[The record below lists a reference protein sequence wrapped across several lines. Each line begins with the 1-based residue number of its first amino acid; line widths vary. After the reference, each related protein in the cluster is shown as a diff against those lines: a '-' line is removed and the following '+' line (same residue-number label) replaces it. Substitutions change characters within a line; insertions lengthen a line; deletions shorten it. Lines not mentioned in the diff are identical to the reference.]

1 MIAPRAAARP
11 RGQDDATSKASQT
24 GAHQA
29 HSGPEEHAP
38 LAPTPGFRG
47 LTLPPSFERSSTT
60 SSPLRAR
67 EHAGSHARQ
76 DGAAEPGLA
85 RDHGADPRKAAV
97 RLPEIGSFEALE
109 LPKNARCAVRE
120 PPLFSLSGGRRR
132 APSRS
137 TPTMPAH
144 GVGTAGMGLRMPT
157 TCRRGGGVRFS
168 WRRAP
173 APGCL
178 GPFPSGSVLGNRA
191 ALRFE
196 TERRTGNRAR
206 APVRFCSASGS
217 RARRGLSRRAPGPP
231 GAARRRSG
239 ACRCWSSPPTCG
251 ARTSA

>member
-11 RGQDDATSKASQT
+11 RGHDDATSRASQT
-24 GAHQA
+24 GAHEP

-38 LAPTPGFRG
+38 LAPTLGFRG
-47 LTLPPSFERSSTT
+47 LTPPPSFDRSSTT
-60 SSPLRAR
+60 SSPRRAP
-67 EHAGSHARQ
+67 EHAGSHARR

-85 RDHGADPRKAAV
+85 RVHGADPRKAAV

-109 LPKNARCAVRE
+109 VPENARMAGGE
-120 PPLFSLSGGRRR
+120 PPLFSLSGGRR
-132 APSRS
+132 APSWS

-144 GVGTAGMGLRMPT
+144 GVGTPAWASACLQPAEG
-157 TCRRGGGVRFS
+157 GGGVRFS

-206 APVRFCSASGS
+206 ARVRFCSASGS
-217 RARRGLSRRAPGPP
+217 RTRRGLSRRAPGPRE
-231 GAARRRSG
+231 AARRRSG

>member
-11 RGQDDATSKASQT
+11 RGQDDATSRASQT
-24 GAHQA
+24 GAHEA

-47 LTLPPSFERSSTT
+47 VTLPPSFERSSTT

-109 LPKNARCAVRE
+109 LPENARCAGRE
-120 PPLFSLSGGRRR
+120 PPLFSLSGGRR
-132 APSRS
+132 APSWS

-144 GVGTAGMGLRMPT
+144 GVGTPAWASACLQPAE
-157 TCRRGGGVRFS
+157 GGE
-168 WRRAP
+168 
-173 APGCL
+173 
-178 GPFPSGSVLGNRA
+178 GSVFR
-191 ALRFE
+191 
-196 TERRTGNRAR
+196 
-206 APVRFCSASGS
+206 
-217 RARRGLSRRAPGPP
+217 
-231 GAARRRSG
+231 GAARPPQG
-239 ACRCWSSPPTCG
+239 AW
-251 ARTSA
+251 

>member
-1 MIAPRAAARP
+1 MIAPRAAPRP
-11 RGQDDATSKASQT
+11 RGQDDATSRASQT
-24 GAHQA
+24 GAHEA

-109 LPKNARCAVRE
+109 LPKNARCAGRE
-120 PPLFSLSGGRRR
+120 PPLFSLSGGRR
-132 APSRS
+132 APSWS

-144 GVGTAGMGLRMPT
+144 GVATPAWASACLQPAE
-157 TCRRGGGVRFS
+157 GGE
-168 WRRAP
+168 
-173 APGCL
+173 
-178 GPFPSGSVLGNRA
+178 GSVFR
-191 ALRFE
+191 
-196 TERRTGNRAR
+196 
-206 APVRFCSASGS
+206 
-217 RARRGLSRRAPGPP
+217 
-231 GAARRRSG
+231 GAARPPQGASRPREASVHGSPSDWSGVSSASAHPAHALTVRLSANLRARSPLR
-239 ACRCWSSPPTCG
+239 AAPTISWEPSELEFCVFVFQIFQKP
-251 ARTSA
+251 SDH